1 MRPYVGG
8 YRARADRGDA
18 DIAAPAF
25 LNQGLYQCIG
35 SILGCGIGAA
45 GNLPFSQRQFFL
57 TAGEEADDISQIK

>member
-25 LNQGLYQCIG
+25 LNQGLCQRIV
-35 SILGCGIGAA
+35 SILGCGIGAVF
-45 GNLPFSQRQFFL
+45 GLGTVSCSRENIDNMGLQQK
-57 TAGEEADDISQIK
+57 Q